1 MFLTDDVAM
10 SPFFT
15 QLIVRLPLL
24 NKWAAISWKRRDPKT
39 AFDNFNSWTKVMA
52 GWKQDPFN
60 TFDYIMDVSEQF
72 GLTSNFL
79 FMRDAA
85 SQHMTALMTSAIS
98 C

>member
-1 MFLTDDVAM
+1 MFLTHDVDEPFLYATN
-10 SPFFT
+10 SPFAALK
-15 QLIVRLPLL
+15 QMGGDLL
-24 NKWAAISWKRRDPKT
+24 KRRDPKT

-79 FMRDAA
+79 FMTDC
-85 SQHMTALMTSAIS
+85 SEPHMTALMTSAIS